1 MKFVV
6 TTFIS
11 VINQSIAHLMSWP
24 IIILHFSKKFPGRN
38 FYQNWV
44 ISNKSGSFDDPH
56 SSSQPTFGYNQHN
69 AEIFFVLRRTTSQ
82 PTHLL
87 VSSLFLHSTQPF
99 STNVACGIKNKTHK
113 TEQHSRCVGWH
124 NMENGKQS
132 GVITLLRGNK
142 SKVYILP
149 FYKVF
154 QIFLCSEIRNT
165 SLPRAKIVD
174 GFEARVKHFL
184 FVANTVSMRMKV
196 AQGTSNNILPIP
208 NFVCNFP
215 WEYLTWVASACSMYV
230 NELVYEACSYWV
242 QASSKFTP
250 ILPTL

>member
-113 TEQHSRCVGWH
+113 TEQHGWCVGRL
-124 NMENGKQS
+124 NVKNGKKHGWKKLLQ
-132 GVITLLRGNK
+132 GNTLQ
-142 SKVYILP
+142 VYILT
-149 FYKVF
+149 
-154 QIFLCSEIRNT
+154 LNT
-165 SLPRAKIVD
+165 S
-174 GFEARVKHFL
+174 F
-184 FVANTVSMRMKV
+184 
-196 AQGTSNNILPIP
+196 
-208 NFVCNFP
+208 
-215 WEYLTWVASACSMYV
+215 
-230 NELVYEACSYWV
+230 
-242 QASSKFTP
+242 
-250 ILPTL
+250 

>member
-38 FYQNWV
+38 FYQNGAF
-44 ISNKSGSFDDPH
+44 SNKFSSFDDPH

-124 NMENGKQS
+124 NMENEKRS
-132 GVITLLRGNK
+132 GGINLFRGNN
-142 SKVYILP
+142 SQVYILP

-154 QIFLCSEIRNT
+154 QIFLCSEILNT
-165 SLPRAKIVD
+165 SLPREKIVD
-174 GFEARVKHFL
+174 GFEASVKHFL
-184 FVANTVSMRMKV
+184 FVANTVWMRMNV
-196 AQGTSNNILPIP
+196 EQEQSNMVLPIT

-215 WEYLTWVASACSMYV
+215 WEFLTWAA
-230 NELVYEACSYWV
+230 L
-242 QASSKFTP
+242 SSWN
-250 ILPTL
+250 